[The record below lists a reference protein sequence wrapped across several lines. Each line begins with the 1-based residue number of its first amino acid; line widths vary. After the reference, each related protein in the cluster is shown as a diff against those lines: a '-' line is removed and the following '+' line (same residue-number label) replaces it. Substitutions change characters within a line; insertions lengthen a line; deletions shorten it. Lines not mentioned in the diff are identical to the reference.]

1 VKRLASILAIATLSS
16 SAFAAGIDSRSYT
29 CSALHALIQE
39 RGFVFIG
46 NPDFEDFVVA
56 NASYCPGGQLPQVRS
71 VPTSDSSECPVNYCI
86 PASGPVGG
94 NP

>member
-1 VKRLASILAIATLSS
+1 MKRLASILAITTLSS
-16 SAFAAGIDSRSYT
+16 SALAAGIDSRSYT

-56 NASYCPGGQLPQVRS
+56 NASYCSGGQLPQLRS

-86 PASGPVGG
+86 PASGPIGG